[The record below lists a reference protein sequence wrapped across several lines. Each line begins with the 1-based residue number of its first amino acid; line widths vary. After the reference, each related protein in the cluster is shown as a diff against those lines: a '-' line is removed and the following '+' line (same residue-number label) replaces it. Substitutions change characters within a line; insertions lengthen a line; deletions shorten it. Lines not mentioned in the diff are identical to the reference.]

1 MRHLGIGIN
10 QIKLGKE
17 NFTHLDDCINA
28 NYNYESVRSRLASHP
43 KNQSDND
50 NQHVDLA
57 PIVFDLIQ
65 NTKEN
70 KTKTTAINTRKIRSN
85 ETVKILLDSG
95 ASASIVNHSYVHK
108 NNFST
113 KSTTQQWSTM
123 AGTFNTC
130 RVASVNLI
138 LPELNSTAEI
148 KINCHVSKQKSN
160 YNLIVGSYSFN
171 NNKDYGHKQEINSM
185 VNEQVKKTLKK
196 QNKKEAET
204 RSQCTGRLYFLVCK

>member
-1 MRHLGIGIN
+1 M
-10 QIKLGKE
+10 
-17 NFTHLDDCINA
+17 THLDDCINA

-95 ASASIVNHSYVHK
+95 ASASIVNHS
-108 NNFST
+108 
-113 KSTTQQWSTM
+113 
-123 AGTFNTC
+123 
-130 RVASVNLI
+130 
-138 LPELNSTAEI
+138 
-148 KINCHVSKQKSN
+148 
-160 YNLIVGSYSFN
+160 
-171 NNKDYGHKQEINSM
+171 
-185 VNEQVKKTLKK
+185 
-196 QNKKEAET
+196 
-204 RSQCTGRLYFLVCK
+204 